1 MTPPPPCPL
10 GELPITHDVI
20 RSAPEW
26 VEGGQKGLHH
36 YIQVRPRRPVSY
48 NTPPEIPLEGNAS
61 HSVMRNAD
69 GKAR

>member
-26 VEGGQKGLHH
+26 VEGGPKRGYTITFRSGH
-36 YIQVRPRRPVSY
+36 VEPVSY

-69 GKAR
+69 GKA